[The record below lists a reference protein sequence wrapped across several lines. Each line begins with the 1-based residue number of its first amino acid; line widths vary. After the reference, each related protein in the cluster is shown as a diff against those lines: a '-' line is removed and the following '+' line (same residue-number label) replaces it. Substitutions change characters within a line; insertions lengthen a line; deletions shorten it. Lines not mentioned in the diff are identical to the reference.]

1 MTEQNNAFG
10 EFGARSPKFDELL
23 KKYQTIDENGVVAA
37 KPTAEPKPEEVKEE
51 APVLDEETAEETTAF
66 VEEGAE
72 EEAEAEEEEAVI
84 TEPETEPE
92 SEEEIAVEPAVQ
104 AEETEEEADEEEQQE
119 DGFSIDLANAEPQ
132 EEPEPDFSYDLDMFG
147 TGSAK
152 SEKVIDID
160 SFDDSWLDSAFD
172 ESLFYNAGAL
182 VEEAEE
188 ELVPEPEVE
197 AEPEYAEESQPEP
210 EDIEDGFIDDIQP
223 DAQKSVMAGGYIAPS
238 DFSDF
243 SFDPES
249 GMAFDD
255 DDEAFAAVEKSVPA
269 SAGKKP
275 AKKKKKPAAEKKES
289 GKNEMTCVT
298 GFSKDYKA
306 SEGKGSKK
314 EGFFSRNLIPKKEDS
329 KGEKIRKI
337 IMILCVI
344 AFLGSAIYL
353 FNDYVIEPYKN
364 SKQLSELE
372 SLISDSDKPA
382 DKLTLEQQY
391 PGVEFPEGMLEKY
404 AALYAKNQDFVG
416 WINIDGLDIS
426 LPIVQGKNNE
436 EYLKKSFE
444 GKKNKYGSIFMN
456 CANKVDRLDYNT
468 TLFGHYMYDSK
479 MFGNLMQYKSAEG
492 YKKAPVIE
500 FNTLFA
506 DYKWKVFAVFITNG
520 TQEGDDGYLFNYI
533 FTDLSSEEAVESFMG
548 EIKQR
553 SIYYPPVDIAVSDK
567 ILTLS
572 TCTYEFE
579 EARLVILAR
588 MLRPGESET
597 VDTSK
602 IRFNSNPRYPAAY
615 YTEKELSNPYASAYR
630 WYPS

>member
-1 MTEQNNAFG
+1 MTESNNAFG

-23 KKYQTIDENGVVAA
+23 KKYQTIDENGVVAPKA
-37 KPTAEPKPEEVKEE
+37 IAEPEEVKEE
-51 APVLDEETAEETTAF
+51 ASAMNEESAEKAVAF
-66 VEEGAE
+66 VEENTA
-72 EEAEAEEEEAVI
+72 EEAEVEEEEAVKP
-84 TEPETEPE
+84 EPETEPE

-104 AEETEEEADEEEQQE
+104 AEETAEETGEEQQE
-119 DGFSIDLANAEPQ
+119 EGFSIDSVNIEPKN
-132 EEPEPDFSYDLDMFG
+132 EPEPDFSYDLDMFG

-172 ESLFYNAGAL
+172 ESMFYNAGAL

-188 ELVPEPEVE
+188 EMQPEPMVE

-210 EDIEDGFIDDIQP
+210 EDIPAHFIDDVQP
-223 DAQKSVMAGGYIAPS
+223 DAQKAVIAGGYIAPS

-255 DDEAFAAVEKSVPA
+255 DDEAFAVAPVSEPETA
-269 SAGKKP
+269 EKKP
-275 AKKKKKPAAEKKES
+275 AKKKKKLATEKKES

-329 KGEKIRKI
+329 VAEKIRKI
-337 IMILCVI
+337 IMIVCVI

-372 SLISDSDKPA
+372 ALISDSDKPA

-391 PGVEFPEGMLEKY
+391 PGVKFPDGMLEKY
-404 AALYAKNQDFVG
+404 APLYAKNQDFVG

-436 EYLKKSFE
+436 EYLKKNFE
-444 GKKNKYGSIFMN
+444 GKTNKYGSIFMN

-572 TCTYEFE
+572 TCTYEFD
-579 EARLVILAR
+579 EARLVIMAR
-588 MLRPGESET
+588 MLRPGESEQ

-602 IRFNSNPRYPAAY
+602 IRYNANPRYPAAY